1 MFNVWEMGVRNYSH
15 FFLSTYCEIKYYF
28 IYLLKHLKI
37 TIMDKL
43 QRQIATLL
51 EELVGQR
58 FNEETLNHRLTDIF
72 QWEVKVED
80 ISDKEDELSD
90 YNFVFGFGDTDSE
103 LYGFG
108 DIYFLK
114 MRREGFDG
122 ATFYVTEVNVDFE

>member
-1 MFNVWEMGVRNYSH
+1 
-15 FFLSTYCEIKYYF
+15 
-28 IYLLKHLKI
+28 
-37 TIMDKL
+37 MDKL

-58 FNEETLNHRLTDIF
+58 FNEETLSHRLTDIF
-72 QWEVKVED
+72 QWEVKVEN
-80 ISDKEDELSD
+80 ISDKEDELAD
-90 YNFVFGFGDTDSE
+90 YNFVFGFGDIGSE
-103 LYGFG
+103 LYGYG

>member
-1 MFNVWEMGVRNYSH
+1 MN
-15 FFLSTYCEIKYYF
+15 
-28 IYLLKHLKI
+28 
-37 TIMDKL
+37 KL
-43 QRQIATLL
+43 QKQIATLL
-51 EELVGQR
+51 EELVGKR

-72 QWEVKVED
+72 QWDVKVED
-80 ISDKEDELSD
+80 ITDEESVIVD
-90 YNFVFGFGDTDSE
+90 YNFAFEFGDADSE

>member
-1 MFNVWEMGVRNYSH
+1 MY
-15 FFLSTYCEIKYYF
+15 T
-28 IYLLKHLKI
+28 
-37 TIMDKL
+37 KL
-43 QRQIATLL
+43 QKQIATYL
-51 EELVGQR
+51 EELVGKR
-58 FNEETLNHRLTDIF
+58 FNEETLNNRLTDIF

-103 LYGFG
+103 LYGYG

>member
-1 MFNVWEMGVRNYSH
+1 
-15 FFLSTYCEIKYYF
+15 
-28 IYLLKHLKI
+28 
-37 TIMDKL
+37 MDKL

-51 EELVGQR
+51 EELVGKR

-72 QWEVKVED
+72 QWDVKVED

-122 ATFYVTEVNVDFE
+122 TTFYVTEVNVDFE

>member
-1 MFNVWEMGVRNYSH
+1 MN
-15 FFLSTYCEIKYYF
+15 
-28 IYLLKHLKI
+28 
-37 TIMDKL
+37 KL
-43 QRQIATLL
+43 QKQIATLL

>member
-1 MFNVWEMGVRNYSH
+1 M
-15 FFLSTYCEIKYYF
+15 T
-28 IYLLKHLKI
+28 
-37 TIMDKL
+37 KL
-43 QRQIATLL
+43 QKQIATYL
-51 EELVGQR
+51 EELVGKR
-58 FNEETLNHRLTDIF
+58 FNEETLKHRLTDIF

-80 ISDKEDELSD
+80 ISDKEDELAD

-122 ATFYVTEVNVDFE
+122 STFYVTEVNVDFE